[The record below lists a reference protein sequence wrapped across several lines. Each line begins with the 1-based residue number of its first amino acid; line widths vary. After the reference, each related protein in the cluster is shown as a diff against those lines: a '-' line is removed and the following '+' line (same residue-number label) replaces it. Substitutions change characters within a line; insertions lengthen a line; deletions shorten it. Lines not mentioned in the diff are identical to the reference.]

1 MQNDFFFKLNSEEL
15 VIENPLVAI
24 LEEKKKTIEIGV
36 RCNNFKKHML
46 HDCTLHNGNLP
57 QTKGTRLIMK
67 ILKRM
72 TKKIKSIVID
82 FIHLAVLI
90 SL

>member
-1 MQNDFFFKLNSEEL
+1 MIFFFKLNSEEL

-36 RCNNFKKHML
+36 RCNNLKKHML